1 MIDLL
6 LEEGAVSDGNASQVK
21 DLLNRREKRLPGN
34 RGNIVHN
41 PLIAAARDTD
51 SAKLMAML
59 VDAGAS
65 LESRDKNGWDLF
77 LYSFHEDHP
86 SILGYLLN
94 HYPFPEEETQKEIS
108 NWLLYEGIRNLAV
121 ECTRMLLKK
130 GLDIHTTFA
139 DPSMTNEKTSVLH
152 LIGEGGGY
160 KRDNSYLEDQQIQD
174 LQNQMIRLLVEQG
187 ADLYAEETMG
197 ETPLDF
203 REDKDPEIYEILRPY
218 YN

>member
-34 RGNIVHN
+34 TGNIVHN

-77 LYSFHEDHP
+77 LYSFH
-86 SILGYLLN
+86 
-94 HYPFPEEETQKEIS
+94 
-108 NWLLYEGIRNLAV
+108 
-121 ECTRMLLKK
+121 
-130 GLDIHTTFA
+130 
-139 DPSMTNEKTSVLH
+139 
-152 LIGEGGGY
+152 
-160 KRDNSYLEDQQIQD
+160 EDQQIQD